1 MVDMKIN
8 GSGGISQSNLI
19 SKPAQGDAKG
29 SFEADLSEAINKV
42 SEAAEQADSAVAEL
56 STNGDIS
63 KAVITME
70 KADMTWQLM
79 VEARNKMLSAY
90 EEVMRMQV

>member
-8 GSGGISQSNLI
+8 GGAGLAQSNLI
-19 SKPAQGDAKG
+19 SKPEKADAAG
-29 SFEADLSEAINKV
+29 SFDADLSEAISKV
-42 SEAAEQADSAVAEL
+42 SEAAKQADSAVTEL
-56 STNGDIS
+56 STNGDVS
-63 KAVITME
+63 KAIITME

-79 VEARNKMLSAY
+79 VEARNKMLNAY